1 MSISL
6 TALHVTQVYAFLDFI
21 CEMPMDDFN
30 KRRAL
35 INIFVNSIYLYDD
48 HFTLIINASKKPL
61 SVDNIPL
68 NDIEDAFEGEN
79 EEKTGAKEGC
89 SSMTTPAPPKE
100 KRGSSPLFLLVRL
113 FAL

>member
-1 MSISL
+1 
-6 TALHVTQVYAFLDFI
+6 
-21 CEMPMDDFN
+21 MDDFN

-79 EEKTGAKEGC
+79 EEKTEGKEGC
-89 SSMTTPAPPKE
+89 SLIATPVPPKKIE
-100 KRGSSPLFLLVRL
+100 EVHGTSSIFFDEPDSHRTRIDAQRQSRVRNIAAGL
-113 FAL
+113 A